1 MKLLN
6 RTILYLSGFLLL
18 AISIWSVIFYLN
30 IIDEIKDS
38 IDDGLEDKKERI
50 IYEVRHGGEDML
62 SVKDLSKR
70 FFSIEKIEGDYD
82 TKDRYLDTL
91 VDLEDIEKEGI
102 EYELEA
108 VRMLVS
114 QFKYKEQ
121 GYKLVVVNLMVEED
135 DLMEAAFWDIVWLY
149 LVLMA
154 CIIIIDNLVLRKLWK
169 PFYSFLEQLKNFK
182 LGHSVFPK
190 AKTKTREFQDLQKA
204 MNILLRHSTEA
215 YEQQKQFIGNAS
227 HEMQTP
233 LAVTTNKLEL
243 LIEEGELKPHQAEH
257 IAAVM
262 GVIGQLVKL
271 NKSLLLLTKI
281 ENKQFLNNQQVF
293 VNEILRECK
302 DNLQEIA
309 AYKRVDIT
317 IDNQDELSVQMDIS
331 LTRILISNLIRNA
344 IFYNIPD
351 GKVEVKIEKNIL
363 RICNTGAGKALDA
376 EKIFD
381 RFYKSEQSQK
391 GTGLGLSI
399 VQAICKLYNF
409 SLSYSFEDK
418 LHCFALEFNQN

>member
-1 MKLLN
+1 MKLIN

-18 AISIWSVIFYLN
+18 AISIWSVVFYLS

-50 IYEVRHGGEDML
+50 IYEVRHGGSDML

-70 FFSIEKIEGDYD
+70 FFSIEKIEGEYNS
-82 TKDRYLDTL
+82 KNRYLDTL
-91 VDLEDIEKEGI
+91 VPLEDIEDEKI
-102 EYELEA
+102 EHELEA

-114 QFKYKEQ
+114 HFKYKEQ

-135 DLMEAAFWDIVWLY
+135 DLMEAAFWDIFWLY
-149 LVLMA
+149 LILMA

-169 PFYSFLEQLKNFK
+169 PFYSFLEQLKKFK

-190 AKTKTREFQDLQKA
+190 TKTKTREFQDLQKA
-204 MNILLRHSTEA
+204 MNILLKHSTEV

-243 LIEEGELKPHQAEH
+243 LIEEGDLKPHQAEH
-257 IAAVM
+257 VAAVM
-262 GVIGQLVKL
+262 DVIGQLVKL

-281 ENKQFLNNQQVF
+281 ENKQFLDNQQVS

-309 AYKRVDIT
+309 AYKQVDIT
-317 IDNQDELSVQMDIS
+317 LDNQDEISVQMDIS

-344 IFYNIPD
+344 IFYNITD
-351 GKVEVKIEKNIL
+351 GKVEVKVEKNVL
-363 RICNTGAGKALDA
+363 RICNTGVDTALDA

-381 RFYKSEQSQK
+381 RFYKLGQSQK

-409 SLSYSFEDK
+409 SLSYSFKNK
-418 LHCFALEFNQN
+418 LHCFELEFNQN